1 MPRYAYCLFDL
12 DGTLTDPGEG
22 ITRSVAY
29 ALSFFGIEVKDRT
42 ALYPF
47 IGPPLVD
54 SFSTFYGFSPEQARA
69 LGVARQAV
77 GRYREYFSRQ
87 GIFENEL
94 YPGIK
99 ELLEDLKKHGVR
111 ILLASSKPEVY
122 ARKILEHFQLLPFF
136 DFVAAATMDDT
147 RSKKTDVVRYA
158 LESCGISP
166 DRAVM
171 IGDRHHDIEGAKD
184 NALESI
190 GVLWGY
196 GSREELSAAGA
207 TLLAESVPQLASLL
221 GL

>member
-54 SFSTFYGFSPEQARA
+54 SFSTFYGFSPEQAR
-69 LGVARQAV
+69 QAV
-77 GRYREYFSRQ
+77 ERYREYFSRQ

>member
-54 SFSTFYGFSPEQARA
+54 SFSTFYGFSPEQAR
-69 LGVARQAV
+69 QAV
-77 GRYREYFSRQ
+77 ERYREYFSRQ

-99 ELLEDLKKHGVR
+99 ELLEDLKRHGVR
-111 ILLASSKPEVY
+111 ILLASSKPELY

-196 GSREELSAAGA
+196 GSREELSTAGA
-207 TLLAESVPQLASLL
+207 TRLAESVPQLASLL

>member
-42 ALYPF
+42 TLYPF

-54 SFSTFYGFSPEQARA
+54 SFSTFYGFSPEQAR
-69 LGVARQAV
+69 QAV
-77 GRYREYFSRQ
+77 ERYREYFSRQ

-99 ELLEDLKKHGVR
+99 ELLEDLKRHGVR
-111 ILLASSKPEVY
+111 ILLASSKPELY

-184 NALESI
+184 NTLESI

-207 TLLAESVPQLASLL
+207 TLLAESVPQLVSLL

>member
-29 ALSFFGIEVKDRT
+29 ALSFFGLEVKDRT

-54 SFSTFYGFSPEQARA
+54 SFSTFYGFSPEK
-69 LGVARQAV
+69 ARQAV

-99 ELLEDLKKHGVR
+99 ELLENLKRHGVR
-111 ILLASSKPEVY
+111 ILLASSKPELY

-184 NALESI
+184 NTLESI

-207 TLLAESVPQLASLL
+207 TRLAESVPQLASLL

>member
-54 SFSTFYGFSPEQARA
+54 SFSTFYGFSPEQAR
-69 LGVARQAV
+69 QAV
-77 GRYREYFSRQ
+77 ERYREYFSRQ

-99 ELLEDLKKHGVR
+99 ELLGNLKRHGVR

-184 NALESI
+184 NTLESI

>member
-29 ALSFFGIEVKDRT
+29 ALSFSASKSKTAPRYTLYRT
-42 ALYPF
+42 AF
-47 IGPPLVD
+47 VD
-54 SFSTFYGFSPEQARA
+54 LFSTFYGFSPEQ
-69 LGVARQAV
+69 ARQAV

-99 ELLEDLKKHGVR
+99 ELLGNLKRHGVR
-111 ILLASSKPEVY
+111 ILLASSKPELY

-158 LESCGISP
+158 LVSCGISP

-207 TLLAESVPQLASLL
+207 TRLAESVPQLASLL
-221 GL
+221 EL

>member
-54 SFSTFYGFSPEQARA
+54 SFSTFYGFSPEQAR
-69 LGVARQAV
+69 QAV
-77 GRYREYFSRQ
+77 ERYREYFSRQ

-99 ELLEDLKKHGVR
+99 ELLEDLKRHGVR
-111 ILLASSKPEVY
+111 ILLASSKPELY

-184 NALESI
+184 NTLESI

-207 TLLAESVPQLASLL
+207 TLLAESVPQLVSLL

>member
-54 SFSTFYGFSPEQARA
+54 SFSTFYGFSPEK
-69 LGVARQAV
+69 ARQAV

-99 ELLEDLKKHGVR
+99 ELLENLKRHGVR
-111 ILLASSKPEVY
+111 ILLASSKPELY

-136 DFVAAATMDDT
+136 DFVAAATMDDA

-158 LESCGISP
+158 LETCGISP

-171 IGDRHHDIEGAKD
+171 IGDRQHDIEGAKD

-207 TLLAESVPQLASLL
+207 TRLAESVPQLASLL

>member
-47 IGPPLVD
+47 IGPPLVE
-54 SFSTFYGFSPEQARA
+54 SFSTFYGFSPEQAR
-69 LGVARQAV
+69 QAIE
-77 GRYREYFSRQ
+77 RYREYFSRQ

-99 ELLEDLKKHGVR
+99 ELLGNLKRHGVR

-136 DFVAAATMDDT
+136 DFVAAATMDNT

-166 DRAVM
+166 NRAVM

-207 TLLAESVPQLASLL
+207 TRLAESVPQLASLL

>member
-54 SFSTFYGFSPEQARA
+54 SFSTFYGFSPEQAR
-69 LGVARQAV
+69 QAV
-77 GRYREYFSRQ
+77 ERYREYFSRQ

-99 ELLEDLKKHGVR
+99 ELLEDLKRHGVR
-111 ILLASSKPEVY
+111 ILLASSKPELY

-207 TLLAESVPQLASLL
+207 TRLAESVPQLASLL

>member
-29 ALSFFGIEVKDRT
+29 ALSFFGLEVKDRT

-54 SFSTFYGFSPEQARA
+54 SFSTFYGFSTEQ
-69 LGVARQAV
+69 ARQAV

-99 ELLEDLKKHGVR
+99 ELLENLKRHGVR
-111 ILLASSKPEVY
+111 ILLASSKPELY

-136 DFVAAATMDDT
+136 DFVAAATMDDA

-158 LESCGISP
+158 LETCGISP

-171 IGDRHHDIEGAKD
+171 IGDRQHDIEGAKD

-207 TLLAESVPQLASLL
+207 TRLAESVPQLASLL

>member
-54 SFSTFYGFSPEQARA
+54 SFSTFYGFSPEQAR
-69 LGVARQAV
+69 QAV
-77 GRYREYFSRQ
+77 ERYREYFSRQ

-99 ELLEDLKKHGVR
+99 ELLENLKRHGVR

-196 GSREELSAAGA
+196 GRREELSAAGA
-207 TLLAESVPQLASLL
+207 TRLAESVPQLASLL

>member
-42 ALYPF
+42 TLYPF

-54 SFSTFYGFSPEQARA
+54 SFSTFYGFSPEQAR
-69 LGVARQAV
+69 QAV
-77 GRYREYFSRQ
+77 ERYREYFSRQ

-99 ELLEDLKKHGVR
+99 ELLEDLKRHGVR
-111 ILLASSKPEVY
+111 ILLASSKPELY

-184 NALESI
+184 NTLESI

>member
-54 SFSTFYGFSPEQARA
+54 SFSTFYGFSPEQAR
-69 LGVARQAV
+69 LAV
-77 GRYREYFSRQ
+77 ERFRDYFSRL

-94 YPGIK
+94 VLGIK
-99 ELLEDLKKHGVR
+99 ELLEDLKRHGVR
-111 ILLASSKPEVY
+111 ILLASSKPELY

-158 LESCGISP
+158 LESCGSSP

-184 NALESI
+184 NTLESI

>member
-54 SFSTFYGFSPEQARA
+54 SFSTFYGFSPEQAR
-69 LGVARQAV
+69 QAV
-77 GRYREYFSRQ
+77 ERYREYFSRQ

-99 ELLEDLKKHGVR
+99 ELLEDLKRHGVR
-111 ILLASSKPEVY
+111 ILLASSKPELY

-184 NALESI
+184 NTLESI